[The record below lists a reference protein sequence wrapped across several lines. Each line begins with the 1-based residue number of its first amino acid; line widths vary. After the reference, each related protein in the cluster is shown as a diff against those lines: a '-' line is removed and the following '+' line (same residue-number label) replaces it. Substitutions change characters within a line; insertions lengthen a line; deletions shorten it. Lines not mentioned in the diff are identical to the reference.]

1 MQPLVYV
8 SITGLRLSRF
18 WHAPRFWKMAFTA
31 MVQARSAEG
40 CLSADARTI
49 QGIQHTFSVW
59 SSKKAMQAYLLQGAH
74 MKAVKAFR
82 SIATGK
88 TFGFETRDVPGQDQV
103 HTLWL
108 ENGQTV

>member
-8 SITGLRLSRF
+8 SITELRLSRF
-18 WHAPRFWKMAFTA
+18 WHAPKFWKLAFAAMA
-31 MVQARSAEG
+31 QARSAEG

-49 QGIQHTFSVW
+49 QGIHHTVSVW
-59 SSKKAMQAYLLQGAH
+59 SSKEAMQAYLRQGAH
-74 MKAVKAFR
+74 MTAIKAFR

-88 TFGFETRDVPGQDQV
+88 TFGFETRDVPGWDQV

-108 ENGQTV
+108 KNGQTV